1 MPALDVD
8 HFSARVLQDCL
19 TEATSDYWLRRAV
32 TFEAARPR
40 AGDFNGRATPD
51 ELAARDERCRLA
63 AELCRHRA
71 GLSLEAKSE
80 PISYDVWVALDE
92 VAA

>member
-1 MPALDVD
+1 MRALDVD
-8 HFSARVLQDCL
+8 GFRARVLQDCL
-19 TEATSDYWLRRAV
+19 TEATAGYWRRRAV

-40 AGDFNGRATPD
+40 AGDFNGQASRD
-51 ELAARDERCRLA
+51 ELSARDERCRLA

-71 GLSLEAKSE
+71 GLSLEAKPE
-80 PISYDVWVALDE
+80 PITPDVWAMLDE